1 MVGNIIKW
9 KVKTTISDLI
19 EVGLNGPV
27 IVWHLLLDINLRKNI
42 VNISWKFKI
51 INLVRNINREFNIEK
66 Y

>member
-1 MVGNIIKW
+1 M
-9 KVKTTISDLI
+9 VKTTISDLI

-27 IVWHLLLDINLRKNI
+27 IVKHLLSDISSRKNI